1 MKYLMSVAAGVL
13 LMGGLSLAQAEESGG
28 CVDVQ
33 VDGYKSPDYNC
44 LSKQMGNNPDG
55 AKAAQKNQERLN
67 VPIDKR
73 PPSQMGL
80 ATPAAT
86 GTRMGNSFGTSVKPQ
101 RPASGN

>member
-1 MKYLMSVAAGVL
+1 MKYLMSVAAVAL
-13 LMGGLSLAQAEESGG
+13 LMTGLSLAQAEESKG

-33 VDGYKSPDYNC
+33 VDGYKAPDYNC
-44 LSKQMGNNPDG
+44 LSQQMGNNPDG
-55 AKAAQKNQERLN
+55 ARAAQKNQERLN

-86 GTRMGNSFGTSVKPQ
+86 STRMGNTFGTSVKPQ
-101 RPASGN
+101 RPANGN